1 MSHNLRDRCSEYIA
15 GSFTATV
22 GASVQLAG
30 AIQRPFVGQTYK
42 TAYGT
47 STGDVINTLPINIDQ
62 GVNWQSGYAKFDH
75 DTNSIEIQSISASSS
90 GGTAVA
96 FTAAATI
103 SIVMLADIPFAS
115 AFKFRPTGSNDHL
128 LIAEA
133 QADLRAEGAGRIV
146 LMQGDWDIRAGMQ
159 ILPGIHI
166 AGEGKGRT
174 NLIIPSGL
182 GDFTLFDFN
191 SSTGGFGSD
200 QHHWGLS
207 HLTID
212 GENASISTRA
222 VLTKSSVY
230 SMKNVTI
237 ESIVVSGF
245 GKDDTTVVSEEVLA
259 IRDPEGLV
267 IHNSDFL
274 DFGNRVGVRVRRKDS
289 TPAIGA
295 SIFTNRFVRIR
306 GESLTFD
313 HLQQS
318 RATFNEFSTPAD
330 TSKGLVVYNSSY
342 NNIALN
348 QFTTGL
354 GIALI
359 VTGTSNGNQLLGNVG
374 QSNGEVGTVGI
385 EITSTCEDTSVLAGS
400 FIGYET
406 DLNDSS
412 PTTYVASLA
421 TTAGIVHKPEPE
433 PIPDPVVIPP
443 IPPFVIFGLGMLNT
457 GSPYRV
463 FDINEQALRITVF
476 LHNFST
482 NGIADPLLR
491 LVTGLDGARVTITTG
506 YDATSMLLANTVG
519 VAAGG
524 TTNGFPLY
532 RKSKWATSIV
542 TQGKITLYRQ
552 DVIGHRWFA
561 DGRFSTNTDKIA
573 FISGNVE
580 LSEALTQIVLYSTD
594 GIDITSNTSIL
605 QE

>member
-75 DTNSIEIQSISASSS
+75 DTNSIEIQSISASST
-90 GGTAVA
+90 GGGAVA

-146 LMQGDWDIRAGMQ
+146 LMQGDWDIRAGMP

-200 QHHWGLS
+200 QHHWGIS

-212 GENASISTRA
+212 GQNASISTRA
-222 VLTKSSVY
+222 ILTKSSVY
-230 SMKNVTI
+230 SIKNVTI

-245 GKDDTTVVSEEVLA
+245 GQDDTTVVSEEVLA
-259 IRDPEGLV
+259 LRDPEGLV
-267 IHNSDFL
+267 IHNSEFL

-289 TPAIGA
+289 NPAIGA
-295 SIFTNRFVRIR
+295 SIFTNRFVRIG

-313 HLQQS
+313 HVQQS
-318 RATFNEFSTPAD
+318 RATFNEFSTPTD

-354 GIALI
+354 GVAMI

-374 QSNGEVGTVGI
+374 RSNGEVGTVGI

-400 FIGYET
+400 FIGYEN
-406 DLNDSS
+406 DLDDTS
-412 PTTYVASLA
+412 PTTYIASLA
-421 TTAGIVHKPEPE
+421 NTSGIIHKPEPE

-443 IPPFVIFGLGMLNT
+443 IPPFVIYGLGMLNT
-457 GSPYRV
+457 DTPYKV
-463 FDINEQALRITVF
+463 FDINEQAVRITVI
-476 LHNFST
+476 LRNFTTSGT
-482 NGIADPLLR
+482 DTPLLR
-491 LVTGLDGARVTITTG
+491 MVTGPEAARISKVSG
-506 YDATSMLLANTVG
+506 YDATSVLHRISSGISIAS
-519 VAAGG
+519 

-532 RKSKWATSIV
+532 QQGKWGTSLTMHGKMTLNRQDLLGDTWVVDACVSTTDNRMSLISGSVVLTEPV
-542 TQGKITLYRQ
+542 TQILIMTANNNTIFG
-552 DVIGHRWFA
+552 DV
-561 DGRFSTNTDKIA
+561 
-573 FISGNVE
+573 
-580 LSEALTQIVLYSTD
+580 
-594 GIDITSNTSIL
+594 SIL